1 MSERRKMEFNVAGTQ
16 VVGYTYRPG
25 APSGQLPAI
34 VMAHGFSGTQQGSL
48 ARTARDFADAGFL
61 VLTFDYRNFGESD
74 GAPRQ
79 VINIAR
85 QLADWAA
92 AVAVVRGLDN
102 VDPGRVALWG
112 SSLSG
117 AHVVYVAVKDPRIA
131 AIVAQVP
138 FNGFPAKV
146 ERRSVP
152 ESLALL
158 WLALKDR
165 ARAWLGLPPLYVP
178 VVGRP
183 GERAVITTDRAE
195 TIIASLQGSHWEN
208 RVAPRVILD
217 MVLGYRPGTVAHRVT
232 VPLLVCAAELDV
244 HTPPDLARLIAERA
258 PRGEVLRYSCTHF
271 DFYDDPIRGNIVA
284 DQIEFLKKV
293 LIET

>member
-1 MSERRKMEFNVAGTQ
+1 MNEPGKIEFYVAGTQ
-16 VVGYTYRPG
+16 CVGYLYRPG

-61 VLTFDYRNFGESD
+61 VLTFDYRSFGESA

-92 AVAVVRGLDN
+92 AVAVVRGLDD
-102 VDPGRVALWG
+102 VDPSRVALWG

-117 AHVVYVAVKDPRIA
+117 AHVVHIA
-131 AIVAQVP
+131 AEDHGIAAVVAQVP

-146 ERRSVP
+146 EGRSATA
-152 ESLALL
+152 SLALL
-158 WLALKDR
+158 WMGLKDR
-165 ARAWLGLPPLYVP
+165 VREWLGLAPLYIP

-183 GERAVITTDRAE
+183 GERAVIITLRADA
-195 TIIASLQGSHWEN
+195 IIAALNGSQWEN
-208 RVAPRVILD
+208 RVAPRAILD
-217 MVLGYRPGTVAHRVT
+217 MLGYRPGTVAHRVT
-232 VPLLVCAAELDV
+232 APLLVCAAELDV

-258 PRGEVLRYSCTHF
+258 PRGEVRTYPCAHF
-271 DFYDDPIRGNIVA
+271 DFYDDPLRATVA
-284 DQIEFLKKV
+284 TDQIEFLKKV
-293 LIET
+293 LIAT